1 MDYYY
6 YGVAVAQTCHV
17 VSRAEGAR
25 SFLAA
30 LLHVA
35 WTLAFASAF
44 ETLPLTLCRHVSRC
58 LAKSSHAQVSINADR
73 KSRLMTS
80 LSNSGRPTR
89 RTPSQR
95 SP

>member
-1 MDYYY
+1 ME
-6 YGVAVAQTCHV
+6 T
-17 VSRAEGAR
+17 RAEAAR

-44 ETLPLTLCRHVSRC
+44 KTSALTLCRHVFQC
-58 LAKSSHAQVSINADR
+58 LATSSDALVSISADR

-80 LSNSGRPTR
+80 L
-89 RTPSQR
+89 
-95 SP
+95 